1 MNIVAISP
9 SQTSNIYF
17 VMQILNV
24 KYVRGNK
31 GRKKRHSKSAKEEV
45 RLLHTTGAESD
56 IETALLSR
64 AMGENPTSGTF
75 LPYVLYSSTSQ
86 LRRMAYTHGV
96 SSGRLL
102 YLLHGDSGV
111 DPMLT
116 FLGKSDLGNVLYNPS
131 HDGIIIRSSRRAMPR
146 TDCKKKM
153 HYTEAGIISGY
164 LSAQRGYKI
173 DVCEIECR
181 EEGKGHCLFVIS
193 RENGIAPYYDASK
206 DSPLESLS
214 SAIISKVSTNAGS
227 DYCMLMLMPVLS
239 TSLSHEAS
247 KLLFSA
253 SANAAAS
260 HGSVEAAISGIV
272 SLFDMKEGK
281 IIKQK
286 GRTSIAIRYKQYNST
301 NGFAEMGNAA
311 VAGSLS
317 GLYGRG
323 VSIRR
328 RPAEKN
334 EYSAKFEVEG

>member
-1 MNIVAISP
+1 M
-9 SQTSNIYF
+9 
-17 VMQILNV
+17 

-31 GRKKRHSKSAKEEV
+31 GLKKKHSKSVKGKLH
-45 RLLHTTGAESD
+45 LLHTTGAESD
-56 IETALLSR
+56 IEAALLSR

-86 LRRMAYTHGV
+86 LRRMAYMHGI

-102 YLLHGDSGV
+102 YLRHGDSGV
-111 DPMLT
+111 EPLLT
-116 FLGKSDLGNVLYNPS
+116 FLGKSDLGSVLYNPS
-131 HDGIIIRSSRRAMPR
+131 HGGIIIRSARQAMPR
-146 TDCKKKM
+146 TDYKKKM

-164 LSAQRGYKI
+164 LSAQRGYKT
-173 DVCEIECR
+173 DVREIECR
-181 EEGKGHCLFVIS
+181 EEGKGPCLFAIF
-193 RENGIAPYYDASK
+193 RENNIAPYHNTSV

-214 SAIISKVSTNAGS
+214 SAITSKVSTKAGS

-253 SANAAAS
+253 SAKAAVS

-286 GRTSIAIRYKQYNST
+286 GRTSIAIRYKQYNSI

-328 RPAEKN
+328 CPAEKN

>member
-1 MNIVAISP
+1 M
-9 SQTSNIYF
+9 QT
-17 VMQILNV
+17 LNV
-24 KYVRGNK
+24 KSVRGNK
-31 GRKKRHSKSAKEEV
+31 GLKKKHSKSVKEKV
-45 RLLHTTGAESD
+45 HLLHTTGAESD
-56 IETALLSR
+56 MEAALLSR
-64 AMGENPTSGTF
+64 AMEGNLAGGTF
-75 LPYVLYSSTSQ
+75 LPYALYSSTSQ
-86 LRRMAYTHGV
+86 LRRMAYMHGV

-102 YLLHGDSGV
+102 YLRHGDSGV
-111 DPMLT
+111 EPMLR

-131 HDGIIIRSSRRAMPR
+131 HSGIIIRSAKQAMPR
-146 TDCKKKM
+146 TDYKKKM
-153 HYTEAGIISGY
+153 HYTEAGIVSGY

-173 DVCEIECR
+173 DVREIECR
-181 EEGKGHCLFVIS
+181 EEGKGPCLFAIS
-193 RENGIAPYYDASK
+193 RETSIAPYYDASG
-206 DSPLESLS
+206 DNPLESLS
-214 SAIISKVSTNAGS
+214 SAIASKVSTNAGP

-253 SANAAAS
+253 SAKAAAS
-260 HGSVEAAISGIV
+260 HGSTEAAISGIV

-286 GRTSIAIRYKQYNST
+286 GRTSIAIRYKQYNSI

-323 VSIRR
+323 VSMRR